1 MKGIS
6 YYRQLFN
13 FNLAGH
19 NAHKTPTTLTVLFW
33 YFYALCSLK
42 VALLILV
49 SLKSSLRSIHSLIQ
63 TAANKHTRQGEMR
76 CWWWHVSK
84 KLQKCFH
91 CAAREF
97 CVSDE
102 HCRSQMQSLS
112 TDWLEMGYRWKGCF
126 FLHASFE
133 PLFLLQLELPR
144 IVFERRWNFCL
155 IVIKIWSTL
164 LCSLA
169 RRSVCVCAGVC
180 VGSLS
185 DLWWIYATLPMGFS
199 YSWWFIH
206 FIL

>member
-19 NAHKTPTTLTVLFW
+19 NAHKTPSTLTVLFW
-33 YFYALCSLK
+33 YFYALCFLK
-42 VALLILV
+42 LALLILV

-76 CWWWHVSK
+76 YWRWHVRK

-102 HCRSQMQSLS
+102 HCRLKCNHCQQTGLKWATDGKAVLFARLFWALVS
-112 TDWLEMGYRWKGCF
+112 TPARVTSYCLWAALEF
-126 FLHASFE
+126 
-133 PLFLLQLELPR
+133 
-144 IVFERRWNFCL
+144 
-155 IVIKIWSTL
+155 
-164 LCSLA
+164 
-169 RRSVCVCAGVC
+169 
-180 VGSLS
+180 LS
-185 DLWWIYATLPMGFS
+185 DC
-199 YSWWFIH
+199 H
-206 FIL
+206 